1 MGGLERMR
9 SGLGAGASSIGRRLA
24 APLALPRRPFW
35 LRVRLDAAVPEIPR
49 AAWPGR
55 PAAPGLYGMLEA
67 LAHAAGDPRVV
78 GVVVRI
84 RGAPVSLAQALG
96 LRRAFAALRAAGKPV
111 VVYAERLGSEEL
123 FLAAGASRI
132 FVPEA
137 GSVAPLGLRTEVY
150 FVRDLLERLGVRAEV
165 VRVGDFKSAGEELV
179 RRGMSDAQRRQ
190 LEALLDDLF
199 GVLVEGIAEGR
210 GLTPQ
215 RVRELVDTAPHRP
228 RGAREAGLIDDC
240 LFPDELEGALSA
252 LVGEAGAT
260 PLVADLATYATIRA
274 RDPGLRSPFAR
285 AARIAY
291 VVAAGVVRSGAGAGG
306 VASDAYRALFRRLEK
321 DDAVGAAVLRIE
333 SPGGDALA
341 SDLLWRSVR
350 QLAAKKPVVAS
361 LGRVAASGGYYLA
374 SAADSIFAESAT
386 LTGSIGVVGG
396 KLDLGG
402 LQERLGIAP
411 EAIERGARAGMLAS
425 SRAMSPADRSA
436 YRAELDAVYD
446 LFLDRVAEG
455 RRMTREAVHAVARG
469 RVWSGRRAL
478 EEGLVDALGGPLEAL
493 GEARRR
499 IGVAPGE
506 RVTVD
511 LLPRAVLFGGFAAR
525 LLRRGAL

>member
-1 MGGLERMR
+1 
-9 SGLGAGASSIGRRLA
+9 
-24 APLALPRRPFW
+24 
-35 LRVRLDAAVPEIPR
+35 
-49 AAWPGR
+49 
-55 PAAPGLYGMLEA
+55 MLEA
-67 LAHAAGDPRVV
+67 LDHAAGDPRVH
-78 GVVVRI
+78 GLVVRL

-96 LRRAFAALRAAGKPV
+96 LRRAFATLRAAGKAV

-150 FVRDLLERLGVRAEV
+150 FLRDLLERLGVRAEV

-179 RRGMSDAQRRQ
+179 RRGMSEAQRQQ
-190 LEALLDDLF
+190 LEAILDDLF
-199 GVLVEGIAEGR
+199 AVLVEGISEGR
-210 GLTPQ
+210 GLTPG

-228 RGAREAGLIDDC
+228 RAAREAGLIDDC
-240 LFPDELEGALSA
+240 LFPDELEAALSA
-252 LVGEAGAT
+252 LVGEPGRE
-260 PLVADLATYATIRA
+260 PVVAELATYASLRA

-285 AARIAY
+285 AVRIAY
-291 VVAAGVVRSGAGAGG
+291 VVASGVVRSGTGAGG

-321 DDAVGAAVLRIE
+321 DDAVDAAVLRIE

-341 SDLLWRSVR
+341 SDLLWRAVR

-374 SAADSIFAESAT
+374 SAASAIYAESAT

-402 LQERLGIAP
+402 LQSQLGIAP

-425 SRAMSPADRSA
+425 SRAMTPGDRSA
-436 YRAELDAVYD
+436 YRAELDA
-446 LFLDRVAEG
+446 LA
-455 RRMTREAVHAVARG
+455 
-469 RVWSGRRAL
+469 
-478 EEGLVDALGGPLEAL
+478 
-493 GEARRR
+493 EARRR
-499 IGVAPGE
+499 IGVGPGE
-506 RVTVD
+506 RVAVD
-511 LLPRAVLFGGFAAR
+511 LLPRAALFGGVAAR
-525 LLRRGAL
+525 LLRRGAI